1 MLHTNSLTPHRV
13 MGMVGSGKTSVSQV
27 TSTLLSRLIACIHQF
42 VNLASGSA
50 LKVGDNLRSCTADTQ
65 ASKSFQLDGRQI
77 SLIDTPGFDDTT
89 KSDFDV
95 LNVIAAFLTQ
105 SLAHPPLAT

>member
-1 MLHTNSLTPHRV
+1 MHWLTPRRV
-13 MGMVGSGKTSVSQV
+13 MGMVGSGKTSVSRV
-27 TSTLLSRLIACIHQF
+27 TPTLLSQLTPFILQF

-50 LKVGDNLRSCTADTQ
+50 FNVGDNLRSCTVDAQ
-65 ASKSFQLDGRQI
+65 VSKPFQLDGRQI

-95 LNVIAAFLTQ
+95 LNTIATFLAQ
-105 SLAHPPLAT
+105 S